1 MIFAT
6 YYLESIYGP
15 VLLKRKEETE
25 PKCDDIIEID
35 GKRYRI
41 IKSAYDYEMWQ
52 WLKTYWYTVLV
63 RKL

>member
-35 GKRYRI
+35 GERYRI

-52 WLKTYWYTVLV
+52 C
-63 RKL
+63 

>member
-15 VLLKRKEETE
+15 VLLKRKEETK

-35 GKRYRI
+35 GERYRI
-41 IKSAYDYEMWQ
+41 IKSDYDYELWQ
-52 WLKTYWYTVLV
+52 FLRNYWYTVLI
-63 RKL
+63 RKI